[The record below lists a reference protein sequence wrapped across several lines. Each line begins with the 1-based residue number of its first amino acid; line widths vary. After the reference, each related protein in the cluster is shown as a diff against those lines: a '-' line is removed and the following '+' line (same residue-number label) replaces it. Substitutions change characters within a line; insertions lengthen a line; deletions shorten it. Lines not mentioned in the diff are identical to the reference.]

1 LDQFCGIIQKTEG
14 GAEMLTLILGT
25 DWTANRDAVLNMVSR
40 DVADEKAGVIL
51 MVPELVSHDTER
63 RFCTAAGDSA
73 SRFAEVLT
81 FSRLAKRVADAAGS
95 GAPDCLDNGGR
106 LVAMASATRQLHSK
120 LKAYAAVETRPDFL
134 AGLLDAVDEFKRCCI
149 SPEDILS
156 AAKKTEGSFAQK
168 LEELSLILEAYNAL
182 CAQGKRDP
190 RDQMTWLLEQLETC
204 DFAQGHT
211 FYVDGFP
218 DFTRQHTAILAH
230 LISKS
235 DSVVVS
241 LNCDRVDS
249 EHPAFEKA
257 GATAGELLRIAK
269 QNKIR
274 TQIITVEPGNDGIKT
289 SLPTLFQGKIKHK
302 ADTLQV
308 YGTDSVYK
316 ECHAAAERIV
326 DVVRRGG
333 RYRDIGVVCTDM
345 SAYGNV
351 LNMVLSRYHI
361 PVYIS
366 GTEDILSKSV
376 ITTVLSAVDA
386 AVDGFE
392 QGDVLRYLRSPLSP
406 LNVNQCDKVENYTLL
421 WRITGSQWGKE
432 WVNHPE
438 GLCAAW
444 TEADKAYIAELN
456 GLRQMAVM
464 PLLNLGKAMHDAV
477 SLGQLIDALYT
488 FLDEVHL
495 DVRLEELSERLEKSG
510 DLRNS
515 QVLGQLWEILL
526 TALEQLSDM
535 LGQTHWDARTF
546 TRLLKLLL
554 SQYDVG
560 TIPAV
565 LDAVTV
571 GPVSAMR
578 CHQTKHLLVLGTN
591 EGAFPAYGGATGIL
605 TDQERTQLRALG
617 VPLTG
622 GAMEG
627 LQAEFAEIYGVLC
640 GATDTVSVSCAAQ
653 PSFLYRRLVE
663 MAGGE
668 ANASPV
674 GVAITDAWETSGYLA
689 RLDAADVA
697 DKLGLSGQFRKL
709 KIQNDHSLGQ
719 LSGETVK
726 KLYGTTLNL
735 SASQVDKLADCR
747 LAYFLKYGLKLKE
760 RKPATV
766 DPAEFGTY
774 VHAVL
779 EETGRE
785 IMNKGGFRKVSL
797 AETLEIANEFSR
809 KYFADHFSQIDSQRL
824 SYLFRRNAQELEMVV
839 TELWEELQQSEFAPV
854 AFELGFGPNEEMDSI
869 YISGSGMSA
878 RLRGFVDRV
887 DAWQKDGCTY
897 YRVVDY
903 KTGKKDFDYC
913 DIYNGLGLQMLL
925 YLFALEE
932 KGEKLLGENPV
943 AAGVQY
949 FPARVPLVSLDGR
962 ADVAEAEKERLKLWK
977 RKGLLLSE
985 EDVLSAME
993 PGEKPVRLSYTRK
1006 KDGSISG
1013 DLADAGQM
1021 KLLKAYIFALLGKMV
1036 DDIASGAVD
1045 PNPYTRGG
1053 RHNAC
1058 TFCPYGSVCYDA
1070 MVEGRRDFAAVTA
1083 LKFWEDVEKEVGQN
1097 G

>member
-1 LDQFCGIIQKTEG
+1 
-14 GAEMLTLILGT
+14 MLTLILGT
-25 DWTANRDAVLNMVSR
+25 DWTANRDAVFKMVSR
-40 DVADEKAGVIL
+40 DVADEKSGVVL

-63 RFCTAAGDSA
+63 RLCAAAGDSA

-81 FSRLAKRVADAAGS
+81 FTRLAKRVADAVGF

-106 LVAMASATRQLHSK
+106 LVAMASATRQMHSK
-120 LKAYAAVETRPDFL
+120 LKAYAAVETRPQFL
-134 AGLLDAVDEFKRCCI
+134 TGLLDAVDEFKRCCI
-149 SPEDILS
+149 SPEDLLS

-168 LEELSLILEAYNAL
+168 LEELSLILEAYNAI

-190 RDQMTWLLEQLETC
+190 RDQMTWLLEQLEST
-204 DFAQGHT
+204 DFAQRHT

-235 DSVVVS
+235 ESVVVS
-241 LNCDRVDS
+241 LNCDSVDS
-249 EHPAFEKA
+249 EYPAFEKA
-257 GATAGELLRIAK
+257 GTTAGELLRIAK
-269 QNKIR
+269 QNGVQ
-274 TQIITVEPGNDGIKT
+274 TQIITVQSGDDGIKT
-289 SLPTLFQGKIKHK
+289 SLPTLFQGKILKNTE
-302 ADTLQV
+302 ALRIF
-308 YGTDSVYK
+308 GTDSVYK

-326 DVVRRGG
+326 EILHNGD
-333 RYRDIGVVCTDM
+333 RYRDISLVCTDM
-345 SAYGNV
+345 SAYANV
-351 LNMVLSRYHI
+351 LHMVLSRYHI
-361 PVYIS
+361 PVYLS

-376 ITTVLSAVDA
+376 MTTVLSAVDA

-406 LNVNQCDKVENYTLL
+406 LSLDQCDRVENYVLL
-421 WRITGSQWGKE
+421 WRITGIQWGKE
-432 WVNHPE
+432 WTNHPE
-438 GLCAAW
+438 GLSAAW
-444 TEADKAYIAELN
+444 TEDNKAYIAELN
-456 GLRQMAVM
+456 DLRQMAVT
-464 PLLNLGKAMHDAV
+464 PLLNLGKAMKDAV
-477 SLGQLIDALYT
+477 SLGQLVEALYT
-488 FLDEVHL
+488 FLGEVHL
-495 DVRLEELSERLEKSG
+495 DTRLEELAEHLEKSG

-515 QVLGQLWEILL
+515 QILGQLWEILL

-578 CHQTKHLLVLGTN
+578 CHQTKHLLVLGAN
-591 EGAFPAYGGATGIL
+591 EGAFPAYGGTTGIL
-605 TDQERTQLRALG
+605 TDQERTQLRSLG

-627 LQAEFAEIYGVLC
+627 LQAEFAEIYGVFC
-640 GATDTVSVSCAAQ
+640 GATESVSVSCSAQ
-653 PSFLYRRLVE
+653 PSFLYRRLSE

-668 ANASPV
+668 MNVTPI
-674 GVAITDAWETSGYLA
+674 GVATTDAMETCGYLA
-689 RLDAADVA
+689 RMDAAETA
-697 DKLGLSGQFRKL
+697 EKLGLSVQFRKL
-709 KIQNDHSLGQ
+709 KMQNDHSLGQ
-719 LSGETVK
+719 LSGDTVK
-726 KLYGTTLNL
+726 KLYGSTLNL

-779 EETGRE
+779 EDTGRK
-785 IMNKGGFRKVSL
+785 IMDMGGFRKVSL
-797 AETLEIANEFSR
+797 AETLEIANAFSQQ
-809 KYFADHFSQIDSQRL
+809 YIAEHFSQIDSQRL

-839 TELWEELQQSEFAPV
+839 IELWEELQQSEFAPV
-854 AFELGFGPNEEMDSI
+854 AFELGFGPDKEMDSI
-869 YISGSGMSA
+869 YISGTGMSA
-878 RLRGFVDRV
+878 RLRGVVDRV

-962 ADVAEAEKERLKLWK
+962 ADAAEAEKERLKLWK

-985 EDVLSAME
+985 EAVLSAME
-993 PGEKPVRLSYTRK
+993 PTEKPVRLSFTRK

-1013 DLADAGQM
+1013 DLADAGQL

-1036 DDIASGAVD
+1036 DDIGSGAVE

-1058 TFCPYGSVCYDA
+1058 TFCPYGSVCFDA
-1070 MVEGRRDFAAVTA
+1070 MVEGRRDFAVVTA
-1083 LKFWEDVEKEVGQN
+1083 QKFWEDVEKEVGKN